1 MNNDTPMTLYSMRLA
16 ESIWNNL
23 VDDLQDEEI
32 TKIDRGESVFT
43 ESTFKT
49 IIEFFKGKF
58 LIFNE
63 NIKYSNEE
71 CDPEK
76 RMLEHIK
83 KEYNESEIKGNSYFV
98 KTQKEKDFEI
108 GCLRFNIIDASHEL
122 GHLFLDF
129 ETVEFDKVLWANGA
143 QIESE
148 YIVDTFSRAFVMPRE
163 RFMKIVSLYSY
174 RNKCEIEK
182 VAEAFGVPYI
192 SAYIRGKELHLWD

>member
-1 MNNDTPMTLYSMRLA
+1 M
-16 ESIWNNL
+16 
-23 VDDLQDEEI
+23 
-32 TKIDRGESVFT
+32 
-43 ESTFKT
+43 
-49 IIEFFKGKF
+49 
-58 LIFNE
+58 
-63 NIKYSNEE
+63 
-71 CDPEK
+71 
-76 RMLEHIK
+76 
-83 KEYNESEIKGNSYFV
+83 
-98 KTQKEKDFEI
+98 
-108 GCLRFNIIDASHEL
+108 RFNIIDASHEL